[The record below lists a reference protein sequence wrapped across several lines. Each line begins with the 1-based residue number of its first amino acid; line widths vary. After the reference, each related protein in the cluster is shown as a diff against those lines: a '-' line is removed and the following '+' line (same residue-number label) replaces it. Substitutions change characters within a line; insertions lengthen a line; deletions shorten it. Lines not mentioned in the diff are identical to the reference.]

1 MRVIFI
7 RHGQS
12 TGNVGMLS
20 NGLSSIALTELGW
33 QQARQVAADW
43 REAPTLLIT
52 SSYLRT
58 QQTAAPTQERFPDVP
73 VEVWPV
79 EEFTYLQ
86 PVRWN
91 GTRSAERMPY
101 LERYWHAADPA
112 YLDGVGAESF
122 SMLLR
127 QVEATLN
134 RLAALPATSLVYV
147 FSHGQFIQ
155 AVQAVVM
162 EAELDDQGKMRGFW
176 RKGEPL
182 AIGNAKLVTLQ
193 LTEGDWQSS

>member
-12 TGNVGMLS
+12 TGNVS
-20 NGLSSIALTELGW
+20 IPRNDLSSIALTELGW
-33 QQARQVAADW
+33 QQARQIAADW

-52 SSYLRT
+52 SPYLCT

-127 QVEATLN
+127 RVEATLN
-134 RLAALPATSLVYV
+134 RLAALPATSLVYC
-147 FSHGQFIQ
+147 IQ
-155 AVQAVVM
+155 PRAIYPGSTGGGYGAPCNWQCKAGDVAVDRGGL
-162 EAELDDQGKMRGFW
+162 AE
-176 RKGEPL
+176 
-182 AIGNAKLVTLQ
+182 
-193 LTEGDWQSS
+193 